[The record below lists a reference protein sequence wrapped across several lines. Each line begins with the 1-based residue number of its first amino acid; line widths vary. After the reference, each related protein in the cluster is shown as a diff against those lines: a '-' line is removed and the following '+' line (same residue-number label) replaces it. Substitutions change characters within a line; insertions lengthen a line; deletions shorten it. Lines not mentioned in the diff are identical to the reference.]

1 MSDLNT
7 GYMGSS
13 TQAFFPSEQKIT
25 LVIKNVC
32 LISMSYKNCNKIT
45 SDWKRHKCKEVL
57 VCLEIIFL
65 PKNEITL
72 VQFDFI
78 LLQLEM
84 IFPLG

>member
-45 SDWKRHKCKEVL
+45 SD
-57 VCLEIIFL
+57 
-65 PKNEITL
+65 
-72 VQFDFI
+72 
-78 LLQLEM
+78 
-84 IFPLG
+84 